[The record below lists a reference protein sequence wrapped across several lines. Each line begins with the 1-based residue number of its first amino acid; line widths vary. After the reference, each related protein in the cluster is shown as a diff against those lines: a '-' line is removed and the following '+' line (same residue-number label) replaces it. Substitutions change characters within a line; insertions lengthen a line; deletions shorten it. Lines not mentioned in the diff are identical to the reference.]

1 MHPGTALEPTCS
13 ALCVGLVGLIGV
25 WLQDKINASTKGIK
39 ALSAEVQMRRDSR
52 SINQDLARMLVA
64 SYESNQKSIQSVSTS
79 LASSQH
85 ELDNLDNTIPKHLE
99 VIQLVMI
106 PVNANFRQQKMKIF
120 GFEGMPLKIT
130 ACIAITFKR
139 PQCVVRCICRLK

>member
-1 MHPGTALEPTCS
+1 VHPGTALEPTCS

-99 VIQLVMI
+99 TEIGPTGATI
-106 PVNANFRQQKMKIF
+106 KMEYINILQDDIA
-120 GFEGMPLKIT
+120 EWTRMLKAAQVLSMSNHASSI
-130 ACIAITFKR
+130 
-139 PQCVVRCICRLK
+139 